1 MLIYGPNNITMAWF
15 TTFNQRIPKLISQ
28 ERSYRTRH
36 ITRLDKINKTYTT
49 PSNSQAVILRKRS
62 GKISKSDKK
71 ANDRVCLS
79 FVTNMVLYLQTTFF
93 SLVNVITICVSNRG
107 TPHF

>member
-1 MLIYGPNNITMAWF
+1 MVWF
-15 TTFNQRIPKLISQ
+15 TTLNQRIPKLISQ
-28 ERSYRTRH
+28 ERRDRTRH

-62 GKISKSDKK
+62 SKISKSDKK

-79 FVTNMVLYLQTTFF
+79 FVTNMVLYLQTTFC
-93 SLVNVITICVSNRG
+93 SLVNVITICVSNQG

>member
-1 MLIYGPNNITMAWF
+1 MLIYGPNNITMVWF
-15 TTFNQRIPKLISQ
+15 TTLNQRIPKLISQ
-28 ERSYRTRH
+28 ERRDRTRH

-49 PSNSQAVILRKRS
+49 PSNSQAVILRKRCS
-62 GKISKSDKK
+62 KISKSDKK

-93 SLVNVITICVSNRG
+93 SLVNVINICVSNQG